1 MLQTQRT
8 LVTSQYLLM
17 YPRQALQ
24 RAIRPATSKC
34 LRVSELYLEDAEKPH
49 GADNVKSTCKALDET
64 GTYTTHFE

>member
-1 MLQTQRT
+1 
-8 LVTSQYLLM
+8 
-17 YPRQALQ
+17 LQ

-49 GADNVKSTCKALDET
+49 GADNVKSTCKALNES